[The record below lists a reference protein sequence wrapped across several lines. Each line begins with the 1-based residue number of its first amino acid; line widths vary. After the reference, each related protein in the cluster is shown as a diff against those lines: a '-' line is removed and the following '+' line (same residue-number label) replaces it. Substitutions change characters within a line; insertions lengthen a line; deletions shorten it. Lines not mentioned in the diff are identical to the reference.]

1 MPKGPF
7 HPIGDLLT
15 SVRKIGRFTNS
26 FRFFLDLS
34 LVASVGGMGLAEKLV
49 PQCADRQ
56 KNGEVKMFL
65 GNRPALLGSPDAPG
79 SGPVTGAAKPT
90 EAATPKTAESLAVLD
105 PVIGPVPTDP
115 SRIKTLPPSV
125 VKDIE
130 QKNIA
135 RRLAGLSPI
144 TIKVRRCIACGSPFE
159 SAGNRTCG
167 CSSRTAGTIAGRE
180 II

>member
-1 MPKGPF
+1 
-7 HPIGDLLT
+7 
-15 SVRKIGRFTNS
+15 
-26 FRFFLDLS
+26 
-34 LVASVGGMGLAEKLV
+34 
-49 PQCADRQ
+49 
-56 KNGEVKMFL
+56 MFL
-65 GNRPALLGSPDAPG
+65 RSPLFLVLNADSTP
-79 SGPVTGAAKPT
+79 SGTSP
-90 EAATPKTAESLAVLD
+90 EAASASPATTPEGLK
-105 PVIGPVPTDP
+105 
-115 SRIKTLPPSV
+115 IKTLPPSV

-144 TIKVRRCIACGSPFE
+144 SIKVRRCIACGAPFE

>member
-1 MPKGPF
+1 MY
-7 HPIGDLLT
+7 T
-15 SVRKIGRFTNS
+15 
-26 FRFFLDLS
+26 
-34 LVASVGGMGLAEKLV
+34 
-49 PQCADRQ
+49 
-56 KNGEVKMFL
+56 L
-65 GNRPALLGSPDAPG
+65 GYLNTLGSSSETSSAQTPAALGTAEG
-79 SGPVTGAAKPT
+79 SQAKPT
-90 EAATPKTAESLAVLD
+90 ESLGVLA
-105 PVIGPVPTDP
+105 PTGPAIVDP
-115 SRIKTLPPSV
+115 SRTKTLPPSV

-144 TIKVRRCIACGSPFE
+144 TIKIRRCIACGSPFE

>member
-1 MPKGPF
+1 MLN
-7 HPIGDLLT
+7 DSTL
-15 SVRKIGRFTNS
+15 
-26 FRFFLDLS
+26 
-34 LVASVGGMGLAEKLV
+34 
-49 PQCADRQ
+49 
-56 KNGEVKMFL
+56 
-65 GNRPALLGSPDAPG
+65 
-79 SGPVTGAAKPT
+79 TGAGTT
-90 EAATPKTAESLAVLD
+90 EAGSSLEAGSITTSDGLK
-105 PVIGPVPTDP
+105 
-115 SRIKTLPPSV
+115 IKTLPPSV

-144 TIKVRRCIACGSPFE
+144 VIKVRRCIACGAPFE

>member
-1 MPKGPF
+1 MFSGKTKLMMS
-7 HPIGDLLT
+7 DVTT
-15 SVRKIGRFTNS
+15 S
-26 FRFFLDLS
+26 
-34 LVASVGGMGLAEKLV
+34 GGMGSESVGSAE
-49 PQCADRQ
+49 
-56 KNGEVKMFL
+56 
-65 GNRPALLGSPDAPG
+65 APG
-79 SGPVTGAAKPT
+79 
-90 EAATPKTAESLAVLD
+90 ATTSDGLK
-105 PVIGPVPTDP
+105 
-115 SRIKTLPPSV
+115 IKTLPPSV

-144 TIKVRRCIACGSPFE
+144 VIKVRRCIACGAPFE

>member
-1 MPKGPF
+1 MTYLNESTPTGSTAVES
-7 HPIGDLLT
+7 GSAVDASGLT
-15 SVRKIGRFTNS
+15 TP
-26 FRFFLDLS
+26 D
-34 LVASVGGMGLAEKLV
+34 GLK
-49 PQCADRQ
+49 
-56 KNGEVKMFL
+56 
-65 GNRPALLGSPDAPG
+65 
-79 SGPVTGAAKPT
+79 
-90 EAATPKTAESLAVLD
+90 
-105 PVIGPVPTDP
+105 
-115 SRIKTLPPSV
+115 IKTLPPSV

-144 TIKVRRCIACGSPFE
+144 VIKVRRCIACGAPFE

>member
-1 MPKGPF
+1 MFRGKTIIFCDESVSSSGNSPETSTSLESG
-7 HPIGDLLT
+7 GLT
-15 SVRKIGRFTNS
+15 TS
-26 FRFFLDLS
+26 D
-34 LVASVGGMGLAEKLV
+34 GLK
-49 PQCADRQ
+49 
-56 KNGEVKMFL
+56 
-65 GNRPALLGSPDAPG
+65 
-79 SGPVTGAAKPT
+79 
-90 EAATPKTAESLAVLD
+90 
-105 PVIGPVPTDP
+105 
-115 SRIKTLPPSV
+115 IKTLPPSV

-144 TIKVRRCIACGSPFE
+144 AIKVRRCIACGAPFE

>member
-1 MPKGPF
+1 MF
-7 HPIGDLLT
+7 I
-15 SVRKIGRFTNS
+15 RK
-26 FRFFLDLS
+26 
-34 LVASVGGMGLAEKLV
+34 
-49 PQCADRQ
+49 
-56 KNGEVKMFL
+56 
-65 GNRPALLGSPDAPG
+65 PG
-79 SGPVTGAAKPT
+79 SNMSDSSLTGSVNADGSASLDAAGVTTSDGLK
-90 EAATPKTAESLAVLD
+90 
-105 PVIGPVPTDP
+105 
-115 SRIKTLPPSV
+115 IKTLPPSV

-144 TIKVRRCIACGSPFE
+144 VIKVRRCIACGAPFE

>member
-1 MPKGPF
+1 MFSSKSVSQSS
-7 HPIGDLLT
+7 DSSLT
-15 SVRKIGRFTNS
+15 GSVSSEGS
-26 FRFFLDLS
+26 AS
-34 LVASVGGMGLAEKLV
+34 LEVGGVTTSDGLK
-49 PQCADRQ
+49 
-56 KNGEVKMFL
+56 
-65 GNRPALLGSPDAPG
+65 
-79 SGPVTGAAKPT
+79 
-90 EAATPKTAESLAVLD
+90 
-105 PVIGPVPTDP
+105 
-115 SRIKTLPPSV
+115 IKTLPPSV

-144 TIKVRRCIACGSPFE
+144 AIKVRRCIACGAPFE